1 MVDRLDDSIDRAGD
15 AVAVVG
21 VDHLER
27 LAAELSA

>member
-1 MVDRLDDSIDRAGD
+1 MVDRLETIRSEPGD